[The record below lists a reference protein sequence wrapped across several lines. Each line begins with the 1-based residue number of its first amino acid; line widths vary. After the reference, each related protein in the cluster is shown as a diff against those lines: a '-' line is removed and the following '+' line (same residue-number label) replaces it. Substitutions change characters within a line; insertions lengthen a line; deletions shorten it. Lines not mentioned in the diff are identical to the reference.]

1 MSLEPTFAFMDES
14 GTLHPNNPNRYFAV
28 GAIIDSYP
36 DSLIKDLHLILQH
49 LESKLGRSNDP
60 KLEFRFSS
68 VTKTSLPI
76 YKDLIDLLKRHQS
89 WRFCC
94 LIVDTED
101 SKYDQPSDSQE
112 IWEEYLKL
120 TKLLLKNN
128 LSNQERTVLLADY
141 YRQPSGEVH
150 ELATL
155 PEVTPNLVDTLQ
167 VESQGILPVQ
177 IADVLLGA
185 SLYEGSDQVKEELS
199 KEVEELRSSI
209 ASRRF
214 DEWRIDWRK

>member
-1 MSLEPTFAFMDES
+1 MPLKPTFSFMDES

-28 GAIIDSYP
+28 GALIDSYP
-36 DSLIKDLHLILQH
+36 DDLIKDLHLLLQH
-49 LESKLGRSNDP
+49 LESKLGRANDT

-68 VTKTSLPI
+68 VTKSSLPV
-76 YKDLIDLLKRHQS
+76 YTELIELLKRHHS

-101 SKYDQPSDSQE
+101 SKYDQPADAQE
-112 IWEEYLKL
+112 IWEEYLKF

-141 YRQPSGEVH
+141 YRQPSGKVH

-155 PEVTPNLVDTLQ
+155 PEVTPDT
-167 VESQGILPVQ
+167 VAFNV
-177 IADVLLGA
+177 
-185 SLYEGSDQVKEELS
+185 
-199 KEVEELRSSI
+199 
-209 ASRRF
+209 
-214 DEWRIDWRK
+214 

>member
-1 MSLEPTFAFMDES
+1 MALKPTFAFMDES

-36 DSLIKDLHLILQH
+36 DGLIKDLHLLLQH
-49 LESKLGRSNDP
+49 LESKLGRKDDS

-76 YKDLIDLLKRHQS
+76 YKNLINLLKKHQS
-89 WRFCC
+89 WRFCA
-94 LIVDTED
+94 LIVDTD
-101 SKYDQPSDSQE
+101 DKQYDQPTDAQE
-112 IWEEYLKL
+112 IWEEYLKF
-120 TKLLLKNN
+120 TKLLMKNN

-150 ELATL
+150 RLATL
-155 PEVTPNLVDTLQ
+155 PRVTPNLVDTLK

-177 IADVLLGA
+177 IADVLLG
-185 SLYEGSDQVKEELS
+185 SCLYDGKDEVKKELS
-199 KEVEELRSSI
+199 QEVSELRNNISDN
-209 ASRRF
+209 RF
-214 DEWRIDWRK
+214 DVWRID